1 MTQLLSLDETTQVG
15 EIIRQYT
22 GCGQECFTDASNFS
36 VTFPVDLDV
45 KMKAVIFGATMLLV
59 CYFINYFYEN
69 NRHPLYWG
77 YKVFPWVDWG
87 GGYRLLSIRF
97 LLHFS
102 VKIYFFYI
110 TD

>member
-36 VTFPVDLDV
+36 VTFPIDLDV

-87 GGYRLLSIRF
+87 RWLPFTFYKIPVTF
-97 LLHFS
+97 LRQDL
-102 VKIYFFYI
+102 FFLYN
-110 TD
+110 